1 MGKNCQKRFQQGDY
15 AHVEIN
21 LRVLESSPNQD
32 FPLIRPTSYYAP
44 RLLNYEPQAVN
55 NSAKSIEAENDKVYT
70 KECVI
75 CFEKQP
81 FENFYNLARCPEHQY
96 CINCIN

>member
-1 MGKNCQKRFQQGDY
+1 MGKKCKKRFQQGDY
-15 AHVEIN
+15 AHVETN
-21 LRVLESSPNQD
+21 VRVLESSPNQDFRSD

-81 FENFYNLARCPEHQY
+81 FENFYNLARCP
-96 CINCIN
+96 